1 VPSIGSAA
9 YAAVSCVIPAYPAFS
24 RGAPSER
31 VQPPA
36 SPAEGA
42 GAGTGRDEPPSRSQ
56 VPPREGPMTQSR
68 DDVIQQDIADL
79 HKLGYAQELYR
90 SMGGF
95 SNFAISF
102 SIISI
107 LTGAVILYDYGLAWA
122 GTAAVMIGWPL
133 ITVFV
138 LAIAASMG
146 EIASAYPT
154 AGGLYYWASR
164 MKNKNWG
171 WWTAWLNLIGQFAIV
186 AGINFAAAAFLNATI
201 ITPLLANVGITYDN
215 TTVLLAIGD
224 TAVLTGQLVTMGI
237 LMLIQLVM
245 NIVGINLVALLNQVS
260 VWWHIVI
267 VAAVV
272 FLVFLAGK
280 PDESGLTLFAIQ
292 PQDVAG
298 SWNNNLGFVNLE
310 YGPAISYPLIL
321 AFFFSLLQANWTY
334 TGYDASA
341 HVAEE
346 TIGARVSSAWGIF
359 LSVAV
364 SAVVGFVFLL
374 ALSTH
379 LPDLSTLFP
388 AELTEE
394 NLAGASQYYFGGG
407 VAVIAILQYNL
418 GQLGDLLAAGIAIA
432 MAFCGLS
439 SVASAGRM
447 LFAFSRDDGLPGSG
461 WLKRVSH
468 RYRTPAN
475 ALTAIVLVAWL
486 FSVAAGVVG
495 GGTAIVI
502 VTAISTIFLYA
513 AYGIVIYLGATTQD
527 WLSERVWSLGRWSKP
542 IAWLSV
548 FWVIVLMVL
557 FSFPTSGNISWPFM
571 AATVL
576 FLLIYYFASAR
587 RNFKGPQRMGDSADL
602 TEIEREFNQAAG
614 EVTTA

>member
-1 VPSIGSAA
+1 
-9 YAAVSCVIPAYPAFS
+9 
-24 RGAPSER
+24 
-31 VQPPA
+31 
-36 SPAEGA
+36 
-42 GAGTGRDEPPSRSQ
+42 
-56 VPPREGPMTQSR
+56 MTQARSR
-68 DDVIQQDIADL
+68 EEVLQRDREDL
-79 HKLGYAQELYR
+79 HQLGYAQELYR

-122 GTAAVMIGWPL
+122 GTAAVLIGWPL
-133 ITVFV
+133 VTVFV
-138 LAIAASMG
+138 LLIAASMG

-186 AGINFAAAAFLNATI
+186 AGINYAAAGFLNATI
-201 ITPLLANVGITYDN
+201 VDRILN
-215 TTVLLAIGD
+215 TTFN
-224 TAVLTGQLVTMGI
+224 TALFGPINGQLVTMGI

-245 NIVGINLVALLNQVS
+245 NIGGINLVSLLNQVS

-272 FLVFLAGK
+272 ILIFVTGK
-280 PDESGLTLFAIQ
+280 PDQSGLTLFAVQ

-298 SWNNNLGFVNLE
+298 SWENNLGFVKFT
-310 YGPAISYPLIL
+310 YGAAITYPVFL

-346 TIGARVSSAWGIF
+346 TVGARVASAWGIF

-364 SAVVGFVFLL
+364 SAVVGFVFLF
-374 ALSTH
+374 ALTTH
-379 LPDLSTLFP
+379 LPSLATLFP
-388 AELTEE
+388 AELTDD

-407 VAVIAILQYNL
+407 VAVIEILKYNL
-418 GQLGDLLAAGIAIA
+418 GQLGDVLAAGIAIA

-447 LFAFSRDDGLPGSG
+447 LFAFSRDDGLPGAG
-461 WLKRVSH
+461 WLKKVSH

-475 ALTAIVLVAWL
+475 SLTAIVVISWL
-486 FSVAAGVVG
+486 FSVAAFIVG
-495 GGTAIVI
+495 TGTAIVI
-502 VTAISTIFLYA
+502 ITAISTIFLYA
-513 AYGIVIYLGATTQD
+513 AYGVVIYLGATTTD
-527 WLSERVWSLGRWSKP
+527 WLKERVWSLGRFSKP
-542 IAWLSV
+542 VAWLAIL
-548 FWVIVLMVL
+548 WIVILMVL

-576 FLLIYYFASAR
+576 LLVVYYFGWAR
-587 RNFKGPQRMGDSADL
+587 SRFQGPKVMGAEGEL
-602 TEIEREFNQAAG
+602 TEIEREFQDAAKG
-614 EVTTA
+614 LGTP

>member
-1 VPSIGSAA
+1 
-9 YAAVSCVIPAYPAFS
+9 
-24 RGAPSER
+24 
-31 VQPPA
+31 
-36 SPAEGA
+36 
-42 GAGTGRDEPPSRSQ
+42 
-56 VPPREGPMTQSR
+56 MTQSR

-513 AYGIVIYLGATTQD
+513 AYGICIFLGATTSD
-527 WLSERVWSLGRWSKP
+527 WLEHRAWSLGRFSKP
-542 IAWLSV
+542 IAWV
-548 FWVIVLMVL
+548 AVGWVIVLMIL
-557 FSFPTSGNISWPFM
+557 FSFPTSGNISISFM
-571 AATVL
+571 IAVVL
-576 FLLIYYFASAR
+576 LLAIYYAVAG
-587 RNFKGPQRMGDSADL
+587 RNFQGPRVMGDSAEL
-602 TEIEREFNQAAG
+602 TEIEREFAAAAKTI
-614 EVTTA
+614 ES

>member
-1 VPSIGSAA
+1 
-9 YAAVSCVIPAYPAFS
+9 
-24 RGAPSER
+24 
-31 VQPPA
+31 
-36 SPAEGA
+36 
-42 GAGTGRDEPPSRSQ
+42 
-56 VPPREGPMTQSR
+56 MTQRSR
-68 DDVIQQDIADL
+68 EETIQQDVRDL
-79 HKLGYAQELYR
+79 HQLGYAQELFR

-133 ITVFV
+133 VTVFV
-138 LAIAASMG
+138 LLIAASMG

-164 MKNKNWG
+164 MKGKNWG

-186 AGINFAAAAFLNATI
+186 AGINYAAAGFLNATI
-201 ITPLLANVGITYDN
+201 VDRIFGGTFN
-215 TTVLLAIGD
+215 TTEVIPGVLN
-224 TAVLTGQLVTMGI
+224 GQLVTMGI
-237 LMLIQLVM
+237 LMLVELAM
-245 NIVGINLVALLNQVS
+245 NIAGINLVSLLNQVS

-272 FLVFLAGK
+272 VLVFLSGK
-280 PDESGLTLFAIQ
+280 PDQSGLHLFAIE
-292 PQDVAG
+292 PLDTAG
-298 SWNNNLGFVNLE
+298 SWNNNLGVVNLQ
-310 YGPAISYPLIL
+310 YGPAVAYPIIL

-346 TIGARVSSAWGIF
+346 TVGARVASAWGLF

-364 SAVVGFVFLL
+364 SAVVGFVFLF

-379 LPDLSTLFP
+379 LPNLSTLFP
-388 AELTEE
+388 TTLDDTT
-394 NLAGASQYYFGGG
+394 LPTASQYYFGGG
-407 VAVIAILQYNL
+407 VAVIDILVYNL
-418 GQLGDLLAAGIAIA
+418 GSTLGNLLSAAIAIA

-461 WLKRVSH
+461 WLKKVSH

-475 ALTAIVLVAWL
+475 SLIAMVVVSWL
-486 FSVAAGVVG
+486 FTVAAFIVG
-495 GGTAIVI
+495 TGTAIII

-513 AYGIVIYLGATTQD
+513 AYGVVIYLGATTSE
-527 WLSERVWSLGRWSKP
+527 WLKERVWSLGRWSKP
-542 IAWLSV
+542 VAYLAI

-557 FSFPTSGNISWPFM
+557 FSWPTSGNISWPFM
-571 AATVL
+571 VGTAIL
-576 FLLIYYFASAR
+576 LLIYYFGWAR
-587 RNFKGPQRMGDSADL
+587 SRFMGPKVMGQEAEL
-602 TEIEREFNQAAG
+602 TELEREFEHAAEG
-614 EVTTA
+614 LGSL

>member
-1 VPSIGSAA
+1 
-9 YAAVSCVIPAYPAFS
+9 
-24 RGAPSER
+24 
-31 VQPPA
+31 
-36 SPAEGA
+36 
-42 GAGTGRDEPPSRSQ
+42 
-56 VPPREGPMTQSR
+56 MTQARST
-68 DDVIQQDIADL
+68 DDVISQDVADL
-79 HKLGYAQELYR
+79 HRLGYAQELLR

-122 GTAAVMIGWPL
+122 GTAAVLLGWPL
-133 ITVFV
+133 ITIFV

-186 AGINFAAAAFLNATI
+186 AGINYSAAAFLNATI
-201 ITPLLANVGITYDN
+201 ITPLLGNVGIEYGN
-215 TTVLLAIGD
+215 TTELIPGLLN
-224 TAVLTGQLVTMGI
+224 GQLVTMGI
-237 LMLIQLVM
+237 LMLIELAL
-245 NIVGINLVALLNQVS
+245 NIAGINLVALLNQVS
-260 VWWHIVI
+260 VWWHIAI

-272 FLVFLAGK
+272 ILVFLAGK
-280 PDESGLTLFAIQ
+280 PDQSGLTLFAIQ
-292 PQDVAG
+292 PLDTAG
-298 SWNNNLGFVNLE
+298 SWNNNLGFVNLG
-310 YGPAISYPLIL
+310 YGSALTYPLIL

-346 TIGARVSSAWGIF
+346 TIGARVASAWGIF

-364 SAVVGFVFLL
+364 SAIVGFIFLL
-374 ALSTH
+374 ALTTH
-379 LPDLSTLFP
+379 LPDMKTLFP
-388 AELTEE
+388 PSLDDANTY
-394 NLAGASQYYFGGG
+394 SQYYFGGG
-407 VAVIAILQYNL
+407 VAVISILEYNL
-418 GQLGDLLAAGIAIA
+418 ANIGDLLAAGIAIA

-461 WLKRVSH
+461 WLKKVSH

-475 ALTAIVLVAWL
+475 SLAAIVVVAWL
-486 FSVAAGVVG
+486 FTVAAFWLGAQGGPG
-495 GGTAIVI
+495 GGGIAIVI

-513 AYGIVIYLGATTQD
+513 AYGVVIYLGATTSE
-527 WLSERVWSLGRWSKP
+527 WKNERVWSLGRWSRP

-548 FWVIVLMVL
+548 FWVLVLMVL
-557 FSFPTSGNISWPFM
+557 FSWPTSGNISWPFM
-571 AATVL
+571 VGAVI
-576 FLLIYYFASAR
+576 LLVIYYFGWAR
-587 RNFKGPQRMGDSADL
+587 SRFKGPRSMGDSAEL
-602 TEIEREFNQAAG
+602 TEIEREFERAA
-614 EVTTA
+614 EELQPA

>member
-1 VPSIGSAA
+1 
-9 YAAVSCVIPAYPAFS
+9 
-24 RGAPSER
+24 
-31 VQPPA
+31 
-36 SPAEGA
+36 
-42 GAGTGRDEPPSRSQ
+42 
-56 VPPREGPMTQSR
+56 MTQAQSH
-68 DDVIQQDIADL
+68 DDVIKQDIADL
-79 HKLGYAQELYR
+79 HRLGYAQELLR

-122 GTAAVMIGWPL
+122 GTAAVLIGWPL
-133 ITVFV
+133 ITIFV
-138 LAIAASMG
+138 LAISASMA

-186 AGINFAAAAFLNATI
+186 AGINYSAAAFLNATI
-201 ITPLLANVGITYDN
+201 LTPLLSNVGIDYGN
-215 TTVLLAIGD
+215 TTELIPGVLN
-224 TAVLTGQLVTMGI
+224 GQLVTMGI
-237 LMLIQLVM
+237 LMLIELAL
-245 NIVGINLVALLNQVS
+245 NIAGINLVALLNQVS

-272 FLVFLAGK
+272 VLVFLAGK
-280 PDESGLTLFAIQ
+280 PDTSGLTLFAIQ
-292 PQDVAG
+292 PQDVDG
-298 SWNNNLGFVNLE
+298 SWANNIGPVSLN
-310 YGPAISYPLIL
+310 YGPAVTYPLIL

-346 TIGARVSSAWGIF
+346 TVRARVASAWGIF

-374 ALSTH
+374 ALTTH
-379 LPDLSTLFP
+379 LPDLKTLFP
-388 AELTEE
+388 PV
-394 NLAGASQYYFGGG
+394 LADADPATYSQYYFGGG
-407 VAVIAILQYNL
+407 VAVISILEYNL
-418 GQLGDLLAAGIAIA
+418 AQIGDVLAAGIAIA

-447 LFAFSRDDGLPGSG
+447 MFAFSRDDGLPGSG
-461 WLKRVSH
+461 WLKKVSH

-475 ALTAIVLVAWL
+475 SLAAIVVVAWL
-486 FSVAAGVVG
+486 FTVAAFWVGAQGGPG
-495 GGTAIVI
+495 GGGIAIVI
-502 VTAISTIFLYA
+502 ITAISTIFLYA
-513 AYGIVIYLGATTQD
+513 AYGVVIYLGATTQG

-548 FWVIVLMVL
+548 FWVLVLMVL
-557 FSFPTSGNISWPFM
+557 FSWPTSGNISWPFM
-571 AATVL
+571 VGTVVV
-576 FLLIYYFASAR
+576 LLIYYFGYAR
-587 RNFKGPQRMGDSADL
+587 SRFKGPRAMGDAAEL
-602 TEIEREFNQAAG
+602 TEIEREFEQAA
-614 EVTTA
+614 EELQTA